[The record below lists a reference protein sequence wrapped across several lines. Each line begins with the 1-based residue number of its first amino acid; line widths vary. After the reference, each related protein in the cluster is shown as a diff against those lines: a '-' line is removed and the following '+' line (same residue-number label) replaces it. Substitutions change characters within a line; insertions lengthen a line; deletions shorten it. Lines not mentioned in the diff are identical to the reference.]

1 MSKFIFVIVF
11 SLPLFAT
18 SQELKGNYYNS
29 KYDYSISYPDF
40 LKGEGEAD
48 AGDGQKISS
57 SDKSI
62 KLIVWAMYDV
72 LNEGL
77 DGAMKYAKEKRTI
90 TYKVVKDDFFVLSG
104 FEGNNIFYRKT
115 ILSKDKGTVLTF
127 EFIYPKTK
135 AETCNKYC
143 SKIAQSLKFSTQ

>member
-1 MSKFIFVIVF
+1 MNRFIFIIF
-11 SLPLFAT
+11 FLLPLLAT

-40 LKGEGEAD
+40 LKGQGEAD
-48 AGDGQKISS
+48 AGDGQKFFSA
-57 SDKSI
+57 DKLI
-62 KLIVWAMYDV
+62 KVIVWAQYDV

-77 DGAMKYAKEKRTI
+77 DGAMKYAKEKRTV
-90 TYKVVKDDFFVLSG
+90 TYKVVKNDFFVLSG

-127 EFIYPKTK
+127 EFIYPKAK
-135 AETCNKYC
+135 AEMCNKYC
-143 SKIAQSLKFSTQ
+143 SKIAQSLKFSTP